1 MALSLQDQRPWLRTR
16 GVTTLRPMSTTVRGR
31 SPRQPMWSVV
41 LPTVI
46 LALLCAPLV
55 LSAPPTGASPTKLT
69 VATGSITCRQL
80 TGTITYTPP
89 LHFEGQT
96 DDDTRHLAARQR
108 LHHTQVHRCRRE
120 QWRRHLHGP
129 LRSQRLLRWGRA
141 CPKRHRDVATRPG
154 SPLDPANGGF
164 ARRANGGAKGLV
176 YASTPGRQ
184 QVIVIPQEGKTVSVK
199 GSFAGKASYAIQ
211 ENLHGSIMAYS
222 DLITGQPDA
231 ACKSRAG
238 LSVTNIVSGV
248 ETLP

>member
-1 MALSLQDQRPWLRTR
+1 
-16 GVTTLRPMSTTVRGR
+16 
-31 SPRQPMWSVV
+31 MWSVV

-89 LHFEGQT
+89 LHSKVKQM
-96 DDDTRHLAARQR
+96 DTRVISLHASDCTTHKSTVADVSSGSVTFTAHYAANGCSGGDALALNGTETWQPSSVA
-108 LHHTQVHRCRRE
+108 
-120 QWRRHLHGP
+120 P
-129 LRSQRLLRWGRA
+129 SILRM
-141 CPKRHRDVATRPG
+141 
-154 SPLDPANGGF
+154 GGF

-211 ENLHGSIMAYS
+211 ENLHGSIVAYS